1 MTTAAALRTRR
12 YQTADREA
20 CRAVFMSNVPRY
32 FAAAEL
38 GEFESFLDGPD
49 AEFFVV
55 ELSGEVVGCGGYAAC
70 DGVGRLC
77 WGMVEKGMHRRAIG
91 QSLLQ
96 FRLQHLLANADIDRI
111 EIDTSQH
118 SAGFFARAGFR
129 VEHTCRDGFGQGI
142 DRVAMSL
149 HRHGWQPTDWLS
161 IAANPGQQWGARQSD
176 QSGPHQHS
184 FLCAAGSTT
193 PARG

>member
-1 MTTAAALRTRR
+1 MTTAAALRIRR

-20 CRAVFMSNVPRY
+20 CCAVFMSNVPRY

-38 GEFESFLDGPD
+38 GEFDSFLVGPD

-77 WGMVEKGMHRRAIG
+77 WGMVERGMHGRSIG
-91 QSLLQ
+91 QKLLQ
-96 FRLQHLLANADIDRI
+96 FRLQHLFASTDIDRV

-118 SAGFFARAGFR
+118 STGFFAGSGFR

-142 DRVAMSL
+142 DRMAMSL
-149 HRHGWQPTDWLS
+149 HRDNWQPVDGPS
-161 IAANPGQQWGARQSD
+161 IAAD
-176 QSGPHQHS
+176 SG
-184 FLCAAGSTT
+184 
-193 PARG
+193 